1 MGDCNSRVEQEMHR
15 LIHQG
20 INGPQLEKK
29 LLEYFNKHCNHN
41 QPHQPS
47 HSHKDDNNNHVNG
60 TVIKTSDV
68 DKTDKKPLSS
78 VAFFILI
85 ILFLLIPFCI
95 GGIFYGKSLL
105 KDYSRSQKKIEQGNA
120 LIAIGSIGIILSSLI
135 IIYLIIY
142 RKHKYIAMGFF
153 IVIFACLFFTFI
165 STIVT
170 Q

>member
-1 MGDCNSRVEQEMHR
+1 MGDCNSLVDQEMHR
-15 LIHQG
+15 LTQLG
-20 INGPQLEKK
+20 INGPQLQKSINDFFK
-29 LLEYFNKHCNHN
+29 QHCNHSH
-41 QPHQPS
+41 PHQHS
-47 HSHKDDNNNHVNG
+47 HSHKDDKNNHLNE

-68 DKTDKKPLSS
+68 DKTNKKPLSS
-78 VAFFILI
+78 VAYLCLI

-142 RKHKYIAMGFF
+142 RKHKYIAIGFF

-165 STIVT
+165 STTVT